1 MSDLLSDVRASLDAA
16 GHVRACVG
24 CQHKSTPA
32 APAEP
37 RCQCIASKFY
47 AQHCAGVVN
56 CSQGP
61 RPIRHGKIA
70 P

>member
-1 MSDLLSDVRASLDAA
+1 MSDLLTDIRASLDAA
-16 GHVRACVG
+16 GHVHACVG
-24 CQHKSTPA
+24 CPAKSMPLP
-32 APAEP
+32 PAEP
-37 RCQCIASKFY
+37 RCQNLASKFY